1 MKDNHSKKT
10 IRIILDLAI
19 ILIIIAVFLNFYL
32 IIQNK
37 IIQKKLYVNYF
48 GYTFFIVDSS
58 SMYDTLKENDLV
70 IVKITNDVELNDII
84 SYEED
89 GNIITHRLIKKEGD
103 TFITKGDFNNYQD
116 KPIKKE
122 QIIGKVISI
131 KRNVG
136 IWKKIFSQKK
146 IIIPIII
153 EIIILAIIII

>member
-1 MKDNHSKKT
+1 M
-10 IRIILDLAI
+10 DLAI

>member
-1 MKDNHSKKT
+1 M
-10 IRIILDLAI
+10 DLAI

-89 GNIITHRLIKKEGD
+89 GNIITHRLIKKEED

-136 IWKKIFSQKK
+136 IWKKVFSQKK

>member
-89 GNIITHRLIKKEGD
+89 GNIITHRLIKKEED

-136 IWKKIFSQKK
+136 IWKKVFSQKK

>member
-1 MKDNHSKKT
+1 M
-10 IRIILDLAI
+10 DLAI

-136 IWKKIFSQKK
+136 IWKKVFSQKK

>member
-1 MKDNHSKKT
+1 M
-10 IRIILDLAI
+10 
-19 ILIIIAVFLNFYL
+19 
-32 IIQNK
+32 
-37 IIQKKLYVNYF
+37 
-48 GYTFFIVDSS
+48 
-58 SMYDTLKENDLV
+58 
-70 IVKITNDVELNDII
+70 ELNDII

-89 GNIITHRLIKKEGD
+89 GNIITHRLIKKEED

-136 IWKKIFSQKK
+136 IWKKVFSQKK

>member
-136 IWKKIFSQKK
+136 IWKKVFSQKK